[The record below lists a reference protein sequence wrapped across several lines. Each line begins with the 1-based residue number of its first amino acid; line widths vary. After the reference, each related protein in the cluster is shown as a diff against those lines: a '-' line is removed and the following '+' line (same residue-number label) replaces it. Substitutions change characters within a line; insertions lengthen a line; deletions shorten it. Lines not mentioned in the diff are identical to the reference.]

1 MLIEMN
7 RVYGI
12 CDVCGSAVRDD
23 NLAGYDE
30 DGHVYCTDPHRPVKW
45 VRANKEWTLQREG

>member
-1 MLIEMN
+1 MLIEKV
-7 RVYGI
+7 RVHGL
-12 CDVCGSAVRDD
+12 CDVCGSAVRDG

-30 DGHVYCTDPHRPVKW
+30 DGHVYCTGPHRPIRW